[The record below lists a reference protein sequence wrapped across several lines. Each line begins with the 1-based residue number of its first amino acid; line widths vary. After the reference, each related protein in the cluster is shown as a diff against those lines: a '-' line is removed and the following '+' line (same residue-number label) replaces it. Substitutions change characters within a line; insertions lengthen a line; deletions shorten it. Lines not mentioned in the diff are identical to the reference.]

1 MAKPR
6 SEEKRRGVLEAAT
19 RVIAAQGLSAA
30 TAAIAKEA
38 GVSNGALFV
47 YFATKSDLLN
57 QLYLSL
63 KEEIG
68 AVSTLDLPTDGT
80 AYDQARHMWTRQ
92 LQWATAHPDKR
103 QTLVLLGVSDD
114 ITPESHR
121 ATQRA
126 FAEIRRVLEQSR
138 DGGKLADVSL
148 EFVAALMTAVADTTI
163 NFMRDDPANAET
175 YSQEGFEAFWRM
187 VA

>member
-6 SEEKRRGVLEAAT
+6 SEEKRQSVLGAAR
-19 RVIAAQGLSAA
+19 RVIAAQGLSAT

-38 GVSNGALFV
+38 GVSNGTLFV
-47 YFATKSDLLN
+47 YFATKPDLLN
-57 QLYLSL
+57 QLYISL
-63 KEEIG
+63 KQEIA
-68 AVSTLDLPTDGT
+68 AVSTLDLPADGT
-80 AYDQARHMWTRQ
+80 AHDQARHMWMRQ

-103 QTLVLLGVSDD
+103 QALVLLTLSDD
-114 ITPESHR
+114 VTPESHR
-121 ATQRA
+121 TAQRA

-138 DGGKLADVSL
+138 DAGAMCGVSL
-148 EFVAALMTAVADTTI
+148 EFVAALMTSVADTTI

-175 YSQEGFEAFWRM
+175 YCEEGFEAFWRM

>member
-6 SEEKRRGVLEAAT
+6 SEEKRRGVLAAAT
-19 RVIAAQGLSAA
+19 RVIAAQGLSAT

-38 GVSNGALFV
+38 GVSNGTLFV
-47 YFATKSDLLN
+47 YYATKAVLMN
-57 QLYLSL
+57 QLYISL

-68 AVSTLDLPTDGT
+68 AVSTLGLAADGS
-80 AYDQARHMWTRQ
+80 AYGRARHMWMRQ
-92 LQWATAHPDKR
+92 LQWATAYPDK
-103 QTLVLLGVSDD
+103 QQALVLLSVSDD

-121 ATQRA
+121 TAQRA

-138 DGGKLADVSL
+138 DGGTMRGASL
-148 EFVAALMTAVADTTI
+148 EFVAALMTSVADTTI
-163 NFMRDDPANAET
+163 TFMRDDPANAET
-175 YSQEGFEAFWRM
+175 YCQEGFEAFWRM